1 MAQLLGAGVFSN
13 AGASAGFRTNT
24 LKVNFELTPDELKDF
39 SLIHASVAK
48 EALKEENAQ
57 GDLLHHNRFVDG
69 KQWKV
74 EEQVKFGG
82 KIVYDD
88 IYSLTEVMRYIDA
101 QVRSLMPVS
110 YPDGGKLQFS
120 HGWYL
125 NGNAI
130 KFGSNVQFKDKDR
143 LICMAFIRYAKY
155 QEVGT
160 VNNQAQWMYKKARAR
175 AARRFGRGFI
185 FEHKMIESGEIK
197 SGQMTKKLMNKK
209 KNINKDDFYKERWA
223 NVYPGIRVK
232 LRKNVIYK

>member
-1 MAQLLGAGVFSN
+1 MAQLLGAGVYSK
-13 AGASAGFRTNT
+13 AGASAGFITST
-24 LKVNFELTPDELKDF
+24 LDVKFELSPDELKDF
-39 SLIHASVAK
+39 SLIHASVAR
-48 EALKEENAQ
+48 EALREENRQ
-57 GDLLHHNRFVDG
+57 GDLLNHNRFVDN
-69 KQWKV
+69 KQWKI

-88 IYSLTEVMRYIDA
+88 IYSLTEVMRYIDR
-101 QVRSLMPVS
+101 QVRSLMPK
-110 YPDGGKLQFS
+110 GGTGDMEIS

-125 NGNAI
+125 NGVPVQHGANI
-130 KFGSNVQFKDKDR
+130 QFKDKDR

-160 VNNQAQWMYKKARAR
+160 VNNKAQWMYRKARAR